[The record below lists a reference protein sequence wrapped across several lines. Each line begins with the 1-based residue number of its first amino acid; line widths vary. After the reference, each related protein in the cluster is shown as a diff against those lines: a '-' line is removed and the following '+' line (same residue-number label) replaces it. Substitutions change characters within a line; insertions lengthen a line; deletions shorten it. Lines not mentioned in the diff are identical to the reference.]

1 MEQCYVPAL
10 FHVIT
15 LFIIWSA
22 AVIGWELWPSLRNT
36 LQLLELSSAQK
47 ISSCHHP
54 FSHHRYFGL
63 VILTGMYIIPVHHKN
78 MYIIKKQQDPLVEA
92 LLHNPH

>member
-1 MEQCYVPAL
+1 MKQCYVPAL
-10 FHVIT
+10 LYDVIK

-22 AVIGWELWPSLRNT
+22 AVIGWELRPSLRNT

-63 VILTGMYIIPVHHKN
+63 VILKN
-78 MYIIKKQQDPLVEA
+78 HGSSVVLTSK
-92 LLHNPH
+92 LLIL